1 MKKLTSLVIA
11 TIIVGIIVFSL
22 MMSSCKTTG
31 YGCHGN
37 SRYITGHKSNGY

>member
-22 MMSSCKTTG
+22 MLSSCKTTG
-31 YGCHGN
+31 YGCHGR
-37 SRYITGHKSNGY
+37 SKSITGY

>member
-22 MMSSCKTTG
+22 MLSSCRTG